1 MDIPSFLTPMA
12 VPAVSLQLQCGGP
25 SSPANST
32 PNVAPNSVKTLT
44 ASRPTMR
51 NCAKHCETE
60 IRRSRNSPAEHP
72 MRRPVSQGRWNTMK
86 QHDDRR
92 GREFPPRWSIA
103 LILLVLLGFLAWTVW
118 SINTSKQEADDAA
131 TNANSLADEVTNA
144 CAEGSVEIDGRDICA
159 KAKQVKKD
167 VAEPTKAG
175 PAGPQGVRGRPGPR
189 STIPGPTGQQG
200 GDGEDSDV
208 PGPAGEKGQDSDI
221 PGPAGIP
228 GEDSE
233 VPGPRGERGA
243 PGSDGETVVG
253 PPGPAG
259 AKGEKGE
266 SVTGPPGSKGEKGES
281 GRGISGVTCTS
292 GGDWKFTFTDD
303 TSITVDGPCRV
314 SSLRPPRNRR
324 AHRHRNRDSPTATP

>member
-1 MDIPSFLTPMA
+1 M
-12 VPAVSLQLQCGGP
+12 G
-25 SSPANST
+25 
-32 PNVAPNSVKTLT
+32 
-44 ASRPTMR
+44 
-51 NCAKHCETE
+51 
-60 IRRSRNSPAEHP
+60 
-72 MRRPVSQGRWNTMK
+72 
-86 QHDDRR
+86 QHDTRR
-92 GREFPPRWSIA
+92 DKEFPPRWSMAVGIL
-103 LILLVLLGFLAWTVW
+103 LILLLGAFGVW
-118 SINTSKQEADDAA
+118 SQYSTQQEADNASQ
-131 TNANSLADEVTNA
+131 NANSLADEVTNA
-144 CAEGSVEIDGRDICA
+144 CSEGSVEIDGRDICA

-189 STIPGPTGQQG
+189 STIPGPPGQQG

-233 VPGPRGERGA
+233 VPGPAGERGA

-259 AKGEKGE
+259 AKGEKGD
-266 SVTGPPGSKGEKGES
+266 SVTGPPGPKGAKGS
-281 GRGISGVTCTS
+281 AGRGISGVTCTS

-314 SSLRPPRNRR
+314 KQPTPTSKPTSSPTSKPTS
-324 AHRHRNRDSPTATP
+324 SPTATP